1 MASGNPFPSHQ
12 PLSRSNNEADMLY
25 FMINNLNVK
34 SPYRKYP
41 PLGVPCAGGS
51 STFQLNLRR
60 EQWWQMLQEHAWKEK
75 VMMQKFRLEEE
86 RKERQKQ
93 EKIREVEQ
101 EEREEDVED
110 EQTMQ
115 EDVNDEQKKKRKD
128 SLVAEEKDVASAN
141 ASASIADEGGSA
153 VSAIYD
159 SSGDE
164 EDNED
169 EEAHQPEQAKPVK
182 AKKTIG
188 VKDHKEKGHKSEHK
202 VRRVKPLGCMRTHAR
217 KGSVASCTSSRTSTS
232 HSSEVDVKEVC
243 QEG

>member
-1 MASGNPFPSHQ
+1 MASGNPFPTRQS
-12 PLSRSNNEADMLY
+12 LSRSNNEADMLY
-25 FMINNLNVK
+25 SMINNLNVK

-41 PLGVPCAGGS
+41 PLGVPCADGS

-60 EQWWQMLQEHAWKEK
+60 EKWWQMLQEHAWKEK
-75 VMMQKFRLEEE
+75 VMMQKFRLDDE

-93 EKIREVEQ
+93 EQMREGEQ
-101 EEREEDVED
+101 EERKEDVED
-110 EQTMQ
+110 EQAMQ
-115 EDVNDEQKKKRKD
+115 EDMNDEQKKKRKD
-128 SLVAEEKDVASAN
+128 SLVVEEKDVASAN
-141 ASASIADEGGSA
+141 TSEGVAAGGNIA

-159 SSGDE
+159 SSGEE

-169 EEAHQPEQAKPVK
+169 EEPHQPEQAKPAK
-182 AKKTIG
+182 AKKTSG
-188 VKDHKEKGHKSEHK
+188 VKDHKEKGHRSEHK